1 MNQTIADYEAAARI
15 APEGATK
22 HLCRGYGNLARAL
35 VDDAITEFN
44 EAIALDPS
52 SSRPFL
58 ARGRA
63 YRAKGDLGRAI
74 HIPRT
79 P

>member
-1 MNQTIADYEAAARI
+1 
-15 APEGATK
+15 
-22 HLCRGYGNLARAL
+22 LARAL

-52 SSRPFL
+52 LPRPFL

-63 YRAKGDLGRAI
+63 YRAKGDLGRAAADYDEAI
-74 HIPRT
+74 RRDPNNAAAFNNRGV
-79 P
+79 